1 MRSRVG
7 RRACRATGVVTRT
20 SKGTFVVAVD
30 VFVVVEVVV
39 VVSDADTFSV
49 VGAVDDLSA

>member
-20 SKGTFVVAVD
+20 SKGMSV
-30 VFVVVEVVV
+30 VVVEVVV